1 MDHARVVRRLKPR
14 AELRDDRKRFR
25 RRHSTGAA
33 HSLVERF
40 AFQQLHTDDQ
50 DLAICSRRG
59 VARGMA
65 EHIERSADVRMSHLA
80 GKLNFAAEAFDVA
93 RVLVLFESGGLDCDP
108 LVKLLVF
115 RLVHLAHAAAGDES
129 NDLEAARQD
138 LARAKHSVRGRL
150 EQRDTSGRRGAIA
163 GRVHVRQRQVVVGFV
178 IRRLGLRILCHTH
191 N

>member
-1 MDHARVVRRLKPR
+1 ML
-14 AELRDDRKRFR
+14 FR
-25 RRHSTGAA
+25 SH
-33 HSLVERF
+33 V
-40 AFQQLHTDDQ
+40 
-50 DLAICSRRG
+50 
-59 VARGMA
+59 
-65 EHIERSADVRMSHLA
+65 ERSADVRMSHLA
-80 GKLNFAAEAFDVA
+80 GELNFSSEAFDVA
-93 RVLVLFESGGLDCDP
+93 CVLVLFESGSFDCDP

-163 GRVHVRQRQVVVGFV
+163 GRVHIGERQVVVGFV
-178 IRRLGLRILCHTH
+178 VRWFGLRILCHTH